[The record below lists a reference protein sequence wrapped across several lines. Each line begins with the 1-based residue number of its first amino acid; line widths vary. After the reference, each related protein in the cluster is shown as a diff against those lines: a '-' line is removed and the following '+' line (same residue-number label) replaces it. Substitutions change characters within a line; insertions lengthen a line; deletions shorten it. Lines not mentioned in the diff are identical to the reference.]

1 MIATLRLILDQV
13 RVQGV
18 EVQNIHFRL
27 LAESRAEPQHYGSLR
42 SPSCCGSAKSV
53 NHVVST
59 SVSDVVRTF
68 TAPPYHLCQIPRLVT
83 IRLPLPSTITRG
95 FHFVAF
101 AWSKA
106 AKFMIVSK
114 SPFLPRCAT
123 APFMM
128 IWPEPRLPRM
138 T

>member
-68 TAPPYHLCQIPRLVT
+68 TAPPYPLHRLSLGIG
-83 IRLPLPSTITRG
+83 IRASSRRLLQSHSYRVPVFNS
-95 FHFVAF
+95 
-101 AWSKA
+101 AW
-106 AKFMIVSK
+106 
-114 SPFLPRCAT
+114 PAT
-123 APFMM
+123 ASATCGMSVILSTF
-128 IWPEPRLPRM
+128 R
-138 T
+138 